1 MDRQGERE
9 RRRGQKEKEI
19 LCVYVCEREK
29 EREREREKEREMRV
43 KMLNLF
49 QNSKAKKRNPYSQ
62 LKNGPN
68 YKLTK
73 LQEKIVSPSLLIYI
87 FLYKHFTILHTCI
100 KHANILS
107 RATSIKL
114 IRLNTKALCIFLS
127 SLSPTSSPFSSP
139 QVHLHHLHGCSFK
152 SFKLV

>member
-19 LCVYVCEREK
+19 LCVYVC
-29 EREREREKEREMRV
+29 EREKEREMRV

-87 FLYKHFTILHTCI
+87 FLYKHFIILHTCI

-114 IRLNTKALCIFLS
+114 IRLNTKALCIFFIVSITYLFPIFLALGS
-127 SLSPTSSPFSSP
+127 FTPFAWLQL
-139 QVHLHHLHGCSFK
+139 QVF
-152 SFKLV
+152 